1 MSSVPVA
8 KADPADAEQ
17 YRRRLRR
24 DPSSL
29 LFAEFADHLRRA
41 GDTSAATAICAR
53 GLLRHPGYATGRV
66 VMGEIFLQA
75 GHPDKAQREWRE
87 AVRLD
92 PGHPRA
98 HLRLGELYLAQGE
111 RALAVAAI
119 ETALL
124 HNPEA
129 AEARALLDRA
139 QGEPDQP
146 QGDLAGARAT
156 PAAPPKRRPDWLT
169 ANRFEE
175 VVSAVADCASVD
187 GALLAN
193 SDGLW
198 LCGSLNAGADSEAGS
213 AAAAALMQEAQRL
226 VTALGAGKLRA
237 VSIRGRDG
245 SLRCLALSE
254 VTLVAALGR
263 RVALGVA
270 DAEIEDTIA
279 GLHAGGRAEG

>member
-1 MSSVPVA
+1 MSSVSVA

-24 DPSSL
+24 DPNSL

-53 GLLRHPGYATGRV
+53 GLLRHPGYATGHV
-66 VMGEIFLQA
+66 VMGEIFRQA
-75 GHPDKAQREWRE
+75 GHPDKAEREWRE

-98 HLRLGELYLAQGE
+98 QLRLGELYLEQGE
-111 RALAVAAI
+111 RARAVAAI

-124 HNPEA
+124 QNPEA

-139 QGEPDQP
+139 RGEQEQSQD
-146 QGDLAGARAT
+146 DLTDAPAT
-156 PAAPPKRRPDWLT
+156 PAAPPQRRPDWLT
-169 ANRFEE
+169 ADRFEE
-175 VVSAVADCASVD
+175 VVGAVADCSSVE

-213 AAAAALMQEAQRL
+213 SAAAALTQEAQTL

-237 VSIRGRDG
+237 VSIRGKDG

-263 RVALGVA
+263 HVAPGVA
-270 DAEIEDTIA
+270 DAEIEDAIA
-279 GLHAGGRAEG
+279 GLHEGG

>member
-1 MSSVPVA
+1 MSSVSVA

-24 DPSSL
+24 DPNSL

-53 GLLRHPGYATGRV
+53 GLLRHPGYATGHV
-66 VMGEIFLQA
+66 VMGEIFRQA
-75 GHPDKAQREWRE
+75 GHPDKAEREWRE

-98 HLRLGELYLAQGE
+98 QLRLGELYLEQGE
-111 RALAVAAI
+111 RARAVAAI

-124 HNPEA
+124 QNPEA

-139 QGEPDQP
+139 RGEQEQSQD
-146 QGDLAGARAT
+146 DLTDAPAT
-156 PAAPPKRRPDWLT
+156 PAAPPQRRPDWLT
-169 ANRFEE
+169 ADRFEE
-175 VVSAVADCASVD
+175 VVGAVADCSSVE

-198 LCGSLNAGADSEAGS
+198 LCGSLNAGADPEAGS
-213 AAAAALMQEAQRL
+213 AAAAALTQEAQKL

-237 VSIRGRDG
+237 VSIRGKDG

-263 RVALGVA
+263 HVAPGVA
-270 DAEIEDTIA
+270 DAEIEDAIA
-279 GLHAGGRAEG
+279 GLHEGG

>member
-8 KADPADAEQ
+8 TADAADAEQ

-24 DPSSL
+24 DPGSL

-41 GDTSAATAICAR
+41 GDISAATAICAR
-53 GLLRHPGYATGRV
+53 GLLRHPGYATGHV
-66 VMGEIFLQA
+66 VMGEIFHDA
-75 GHPDKAQREWRE
+75 GHPDKAEREWRE
-87 AVRLD
+87 AIGLD

-98 HLRLGELYLAQGE
+98 HLRLGEMYLARGE
-111 RALAVAAI
+111 RELAVAAI
-119 ETALL
+119 ETVLL

-129 AEARALLDRA
+129 AEAHALLDRA
-139 QGEPDQP
+139 QGKQAQP
-146 QGDLAGARAT
+146 QEDVAGA
-156 PAAPPKRRPDWLT
+156 PAAPPRRPDWLT
-169 ANRFEE
+169 ADRFEE

-198 LCGSLNAGADSEAGS
+198 LCGNLNAGADSEAGS
-213 AAAAALMQEAQRL
+213 AAAAALMQEAQRV

-237 VSIRGRDG
+237 VSIRGREG
-245 SLRCLALSE
+245 SLRCRALSE
-254 VTLVAALGR
+254 VTLVAALGP

-270 DAEIEDTIA
+270 DAEIEDAIA
-279 GLHAGGRAEG
+279 GLQAGGRAEG